1 MKLVYSFLLSI
12 CFFTS
17 LFSQDVFFREQTE
30 KPMPFILEFDD
41 AEIADAD
48 NQISPQALS
57 EEDITVI
64 LFNELDFPSNDA
76 QEETT
81 PEIIIISQSAPTINL
96 IQEPIAT
103 LFEAQKHLTIE
114 TKTPE
119 ESFLQSLENFISSTN
134 IISKETLTSCKKA
147 KSQGKLLAKRIQDL
161 SASLNIS
168 ISQARNMAQK
178 YIQEK
183 CQDLHLGISN
193 IEKNHLKNCCKLYKQ
208 LIYFYFCGDRLYLKG
223 DHYYLLFED

>member
-81 PEIIIISQSAPTINL
+81 PEIIIIS
-96 IQEPIAT
+96 
-103 LFEAQKHLTIE
+103 
-114 TKTPE
+114 
-119 ESFLQSLENFISSTN
+119 
-134 IISKETLTSCKKA
+134 A
-147 KSQGKLLAKRIQDL
+147 KSINTLEVADRALIR
-161 SASLNIS
+161 SLPPPPS
-168 ISQARNMAQK
+168 MVS
-178 YIQEK
+178 
-183 CQDLHLGISN
+183 LPSPPL
-193 IEKNHLKNCCKLYKQ
+193 
-208 LIYFYFCGDRLYLKG
+208 
-223 DHYYLLFED
+223 